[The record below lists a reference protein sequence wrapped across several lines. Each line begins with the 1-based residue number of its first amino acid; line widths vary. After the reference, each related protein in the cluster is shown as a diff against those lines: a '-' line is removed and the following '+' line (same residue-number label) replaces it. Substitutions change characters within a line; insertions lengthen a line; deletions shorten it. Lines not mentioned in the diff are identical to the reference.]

1 MSEKFENVL
10 NLALETPR
18 EERLQTEDLDV
29 GFDDRTGRWELI
41 VKYNGSLE
49 ALLEAGIGVEY
60 LIAGYALLDVPEEL
74 VSLVD
79 SSPGIEYVEKPKQYF
94 YADPGPADRNAC
106 ITGITAREPFLRG
119 KDVLIAVLDSGID
132 YRNPVFLDSEGRTRI
147 LALWDQSIQTEDAP
161 PPEGFQTGAEY
172 A

>member
-79 SSPGIEYVEKPKQYF
+79 SFPGIEYV
-94 YADPGPADRNAC
+94 
-106 ITGITAREPFLRG
+106 
-119 KDVLIAVLDSGID
+119 
-132 YRNPVFLDSEGRTRI
+132 
-147 LALWDQSIQTEDAP
+147 
-161 PPEGFQTGAEY
+161 
-172 A
+172 